1 MFTKIALSN
10 QKKCKTLNTQLNTVN
25 AKSVS
30 TTNSKNKIP
39 KKIETNSK
47 IINPFYKKM
56 IIGNHNNMNADA
68 DADMDADMNA
78 DMDAD
83 ADADMDVDMDVDADA
98 DADMDAD
105 ADVYDEDYFE
115 KNEYNHKNME
125 LRTNS
130 IPKNIIIKPNI
141 SIISESY
148 ITPSMETCYF
158 NNEIS
163 SMNHSTN
170 STTIHNLL
178 DNNNS
183 TINVNFKTSTPWVEK
198 YRPSNFEDIVLNP
211 LNKQLLKNI
220 IDNNY
225 FPNLLFYGPPGTG
238 KTTTIINLVNVY
250 QEKMNLKNKGL
261 MIHLNASDER
271 GIDIIRNQIN
281 SFVNSKS
288 LFGDGMKFVILDEV
302 DYMTKTAQI
311 ALRYLLNNYNNNFNV
326 RFCLICNYISRIDE
340 SLQTEFVRMRFNQLP
355 ERDILK
361 FLQKI
366 NTNENLNIKSD
377 ILVSIQKHFMSDIR
391 SMINYMQSNQDLIR
405 ECKIIKN
412 DLWIKLTA
420 SFKKNAKHQDI
431 LKKINKI
438 SRDYNMEQKNIIK
451 NYLNYIIRTYPITPE
466 FLYNIENI
474 MHIQDC
480 KTEHI
485 LNYIIYK
492 LRVFFGNN
500 VS

>member
-1 MFTKIALSN
+1 MESTI
-10 QKKCKTLNTQLNTVN
+10 KCKSSNSSRNASLNNNVN
-25 AKSVS
+25 KP
-30 TTNSKNKIP
+30 SKECKPIY
-39 KKIETNSK
+39 S
-47 IINPFYKKM
+47 FYKKVNVNNT
-56 IIGNHNNMNADA
+56 GNNGNNGNTC
-68 DADMDADMNA
+68 
-78 DMDAD
+78 
-83 ADADMDVDMDVDADA
+83 
-98 DADMDAD
+98 
-105 ADVYDEDYFE
+105 DYIE
-115 KNEYNHKNME
+115 GSIDSDSISYSDDSDKKNTENTPE
-125 LRTNS
+125 
-130 IPKNIIIKPNI
+130 NIIINSSINI
-141 SIISESY
+141 SPIKPVINMLSSISY
-148 ITPSMETCYF
+148 QNKTGI
-158 NNEIS
+158 
-163 SMNHSTN
+163 
-170 STTIHNLL
+170 
-178 DNNNS
+178 NNS
-183 TINVNFKTSTPWVEK
+183 EFLKNSTPWVEK
-198 YRPSNFEDIVLNP
+198 YRPICFEDIVLDP
-211 LNKQLLKNI
+211 LNKTLLKNI

-238 KTTTIINLVNVY
+238 KTTTVINLVNVY

-355 ERDILK
+355 ESDILK

-366 NTNENLNIKSD
+366 NTNENLKIKDD

-391 SMINYMQSNQDLIR
+391 SMINYMQSNQDLIH

-412 DLWIKLTA
+412 DLWVKLTNY
-420 SFKKNAKHQDI
+420 FKKNTKNTKIDCL

-438 SRDYNMEQKNIIK
+438 SREYNIEPKNIIK
-451 NYLNYIIRTYPITPE
+451 NYLNYIIRNYKITTQ

-474 MHIQDC
+474 MHVQDC
-480 KTEHI
+480 KTEHL

-492 LRVFFGNN
+492 LKIFFTTNIT
-500 VS
+500 

>member
-1 MFTKIALSN
+1 MAYTLKMDKLMIDISN
-10 QKKCKTLNTQLNTVN
+10 
-25 AKSVS
+25 S
-30 TTNSKNKIP
+30 NSNSNSNSYSGSDSDNDSGSDIDGD
-39 KKIETNSK
+39 ETNTTTQNV
-47 IINPFYKKM
+47 IISSDIHIVNR
-56 IIGNHNNMNADA
+56 N
-68 DADMDADMNA
+68 
-78 DMDAD
+78 
-83 ADADMDVDMDVDADA
+83 
-98 DADMDAD
+98 
-105 ADVYDEDYFE
+105 
-115 KNEYNHKNME
+115 KNENVLVSNK
-125 LRTNS
+125 
-130 IPKNIIIKPNI
+130 
-141 SIISESY
+141 
-148 ITPSMETCYF
+148 
-158 NNEIS
+158 S
-163 SMNHSTN
+163 SSGIQANGTG
-170 STTIHNLL
+170 T
-178 DNNNS
+178 NNS
-183 TINVNFKTSTPWVEK
+183 EFFKNSTPWVEK
-198 YRPSNFEDIVLNP
+198 YRPSCFEDIVLDP
-211 LNKQLLKNI
+211 LNKTLLKNI

-355 ERDILK
+355 ENDILK

-366 NTNENLNIKSD
+366 NLNENLKIKDD

-391 SMINYMQSNQDLIR
+391 SMINYMQSNQDLIH

-412 DLWIKLTA
+412 DLWIQLTKYL
-420 SFKKNAKHQDI
+420 KKNPKNTTNQTNTKNTTNTTNQTNTTNTTNQTNIKIENI

-438 SRDYNMEQKNIIK
+438 SRDYNIEPKNIIK
-451 NYLNYIIRTYPITPE
+451 NYLNYIIRNYKITTD

-474 MHIQDC
+474 MHVQDC
-480 KTEHI
+480 KTEHL

-492 LRVFFGNN
+492 LKIFFTTTTAQ
-500 VS
+500 

>member
-1 MFTKIALSN
+1 M
-10 QKKCKTLNTQLNTVN
+10 
-25 AKSVS
+25 
-30 TTNSKNKIP
+30 KN
-39 KKIETNSK
+39 
-47 IINPFYKKM
+47 
-56 IIGNHNNMNADA
+56 
-68 DADMDADMNA
+68 
-78 DMDAD
+78 
-83 ADADMDVDMDVDADA
+83 
-98 DADMDAD
+98 
-105 ADVYDEDYFE
+105 
-115 KNEYNHKNME
+115 
-125 LRTNS
+125 
-130 IPKNIIIKPNI
+130 
-141 SIISESY
+141 
-148 ITPSMETCYF
+148 
-158 NNEIS
+158 
-163 SMNHSTN
+163 
-170 STTIHNLL
+170 
-178 DNNNS
+178 
-183 TINVNFKTSTPWVEK
+183 STPWVEK
-198 YRPSNFEDIVLNP
+198 YRPSCFEDIVLDP
-211 LNKQLLKNI
+211 LNKTLLKNI

-355 ERDILK
+355 ETDILK

-366 NTNENLNIKSD
+366 NLNENLKIKDD
-377 ILVSIQKHFMSDIR
+377 ILKSIQKHFMSDIR
-391 SMINYMQSNQDLIR
+391 SMINYMQSNQDLIH

-412 DLWIKLTA
+412 ELWVQLTKY
-420 SFKKNAKHQDI
+420 FKKNTNNTNNTNNIKIDSI

-438 SRDYNMEQKNIIK
+438 SREYNIEPKNIIK
-451 NYLNYIIRTYPITPE
+451 NYLNYIIRNYPITTE

-474 MHIQDC
+474 MHVQDC
-480 KTEHI
+480 KTSHI

-492 LRVFFGNN
+492 LKIFFTQHNA
-500 VS
+500 

>member
-1 MFTKIALSN
+1 MLNHKTSN
-10 QKKCKTLNTQLNTVN
+10 LDNTVKNSQKECKTLY
-25 AKSVS
+25 S
-30 TTNSKNKIP
+30 
-39 KKIETNSK
+39 
-47 IINPFYKKM
+47 FYKK
-56 IIGNHNNMNADA
+56 INTDNFTVEEDINAIENSNN
-68 DADMDADMNA
+68 
-78 DMDAD
+78 
-83 ADADMDVDMDVDADA
+83 
-98 DADMDAD
+98 
-105 ADVYDEDYFE
+105 
-115 KNEYNHKNME
+115 
-125 LRTNS
+125 
-130 IPKNIIIKPNI
+130 I
-141 SIISESY
+141 
-148 ITPSMETCYF
+148 
-158 NNEIS
+158 
-163 SMNHSTN
+163 
-170 STTIHNLL
+170 
-178 DNNNS
+178 
-183 TINVNFKTSTPWVEK
+183 NFKTTVEDECECECEDDLESDGENESESALENLIISSNIRIVPVNMSTNTVSPTPSSNNTGMNNSDFLKNSTPWVEK
-198 YRPSNFEDIVLNP
+198 YRPSCFEDIVLDP
-211 LNKQLLKNI
+211 LNKILLKNI

-355 ERDILK
+355 ENDILK

-366 NTNENLNIKSD
+366 NQNENLKIKDD
-377 ILVSIQKHFMSDIR
+377 ILISIQKHFMSDIR
-391 SMINYMQSNQDLIR
+391 SMINYMQSNQDLIH

-412 DLWIKLTA
+412 ELWVQLTKY
-420 SFKKNAKHQDI
+420 FKKATKTAKATKAATTIGSTNNIKIESI

-438 SRDYNMEQKNIIK
+438 SREYNIEPKNIIK
-451 NYLNYIIRTYPITPE
+451 NYLNYIIRNYPITTE

-474 MHIQDC
+474 MHVQDC
-480 KTEHI
+480 KTEHL

-492 LRVFFGNN
+492 LKIFFTQ
-500 VS
+500 

>member
-1 MFTKIALSN
+1 MAYTLKMDKLMIDISN
-10 QKKCKTLNTQLNTVN
+10 
-25 AKSVS
+25 S
-30 TTNSKNKIP
+30 NSNSNSNSYSGSDSDNDSGSDIDGD
-39 KKIETNSK
+39 ETNTTTQNV
-47 IINPFYKKM
+47 IISSDIHIVNR
-56 IIGNHNNMNADA
+56 N
-68 DADMDADMNA
+68 
-78 DMDAD
+78 
-83 ADADMDVDMDVDADA
+83 
-98 DADMDAD
+98 
-105 ADVYDEDYFE
+105 
-115 KNEYNHKNME
+115 KNENVLVSNKSSS
-125 LRTNS
+125 S
-130 IPKNIIIKPNI
+130 IQANG
-141 SIISESY
+141 
-148 ITPSMETCYF
+148 TGT
-158 NNEIS
+158 
-163 SMNHSTN
+163 
-170 STTIHNLL
+170 
-178 DNNNS
+178 NNS
-183 TINVNFKTSTPWVEK
+183 EFFKNSTPWVEK
-198 YRPSNFEDIVLNP
+198 YRPSCFEDIVLDP
-211 LNKQLLKNI
+211 LNKTLLKNI

-355 ERDILK
+355 ENDILK

-366 NTNENLNIKSD
+366 NLNENLKIKDD

-391 SMINYMQSNQDLIR
+391 SMINYMQSNQDLIH

-412 DLWIKLTA
+412 DLWIQLTKYL
-420 SFKKNAKHQDI
+420 KKNPKNTKNTTNTTNQTNIKIENI

-438 SRDYNMEQKNIIK
+438 SRDYNIEPKNIIK
-451 NYLNYIIRTYPITPE
+451 NYLNYIIRNYKITTD

-474 MHIQDC
+474 MHVQDC
-480 KTEHI
+480 KTEHL

-492 LRVFFGNN
+492 LKIFFTTTTAQ
-500 VS
+500 

>member
-1 MFTKIALSN
+1 MLKHKTSN
-10 QKKCKTLNTQLNTVN
+10 LDNTVNKSQKECKTLY
-25 AKSVS
+25 S
-30 TTNSKNKIP
+30 
-39 KKIETNSK
+39 
-47 IINPFYKKM
+47 FYKKVNTDNFTVEEDSNC
-56 IIGNHNNMNADA
+56 IGYRNDIAA
-68 DADMDADMNA
+68 KPILE
-78 DMDAD
+78 
-83 ADADMDVDMDVDADA
+83 
-98 DADMDAD
+98 
-105 ADVYDEDYFE
+105 DVYEGE
-115 KNEYNHKNME
+115 GECEYEEGDGGGDCDGEGTLEN
-125 LRTNS
+125 L
-130 IPKNIIIKPNI
+130 
-141 SIISESY
+141 IISSN
-148 ITPSMETCYF
+148 IRILPV
-158 NNEIS
+158 
-163 SMNHSTN
+163 STN
-170 STTIHNLL
+170 TNTPLSTQSSNNTGT
-178 DNNNS
+178 NNS
-183 TINVNFKTSTPWVEK
+183 DFLKNSTPWVEK
-198 YRPSNFEDIVLNP
+198 YRPSCFEDIVLDP
-211 LNKQLLKNI
+211 LNKILLKNI

-355 ERDILK
+355 EKDILK

-366 NTNENLNIKSD
+366 NQNENLKIKDD
-377 ILVSIQKHFMSDIR
+377 ILISIQKHFMSDIR
-391 SMINYMQSNQDLIR
+391 SMINYMQSNQDLIH

-412 DLWIKLTA
+412 DLWVKLTKY
-420 SFKKNAKHQDI
+420 FKKATKVTNTTNVTNSTKNIKIDSI

-438 SRDYNMEQKNIIK
+438 SREYNIEPKNIIK
-451 NYLNYIIRTYPITPE
+451 NYLNYIIRNYPITTE

-474 MHIQDC
+474 MHVQDC
-480 KTEHI
+480 KTEHL

-492 LRVFFGNN
+492 LKIFFTQ
-500 VS
+500 